1 MKLVK
6 FIKRNIKRLI
16 ALLIVLTIY
25 IYVIVIDNIPEVVT
39 VFEGENFEIQTI
51 FGIKINVENKEQE
64 AILTSSILKETAEFS
79 KKGKNTIEVSL
90 FDKFKIKDIDINV
103 IEKTS
108 VIPIG
113 ELAGIKLYTE
123 GVLVVGMSEIE
134 GKDKN
139 KYKPYINS
147 GIEEGDIITAV
158 NNNKVNSTTE
168 LVQNVNDSKGNAIE
182 IIYSRNGESKECSII
197 PVEAEDGGYKLG
209 LWVRDSA
216 AGIGTITLYEP
227 QSSSFIALGHG
238 ITDIDTSELINISTG
253 ELVTTKI
260 LSVIKGKN
268 GEPGKIQGTVA
279 KQQNIGTIYKNTSFG
294 IYGTVQ
300 NIQNLNY
307 KNDRQMEVA
316 LRDEIR
322 TGKATILCSVDDSQQ
337 PKEYE
342 VEIEKIYKNNNY
354 DNKSMLIKV
363 TDEELLSKTGGI
375 IQGMSG
381 SPLIQNGKFCGAVTH
396 VLVND
401 ATQGYAVFGDILI
414 KQLNNTEN

>member
-1 MKLVK
+1 MKIK
-6 FIKRNIKRLI
+6 NFIKRNIKKLI
-16 ALLIVLTIY
+16 ALLMIITIY

-51 FGIKINVENKEQE
+51 FGIKINIENKEQD
-64 AILTSSILKETAEFS
+64 AILTSSVLKETAEFS
-79 KKGKNTIEVSL
+79 QKGKNTIEVSL
-90 FDKFKIKDIDINV
+90 FDKFKIKDININV
-103 IEKTS
+103 IEKTN

-134 GKDKN
+134 GKDNN

-147 GIEEGDIITAV
+147 GIEEGDIITAI
-158 NNNKVNSTTE
+158 NSNKINSTTE
-168 LVQNVNDSKGNAIE
+168 LVKNVNESKGNSVQVT
-182 IIYSRNGESKECSII
+182 YNKNGESKECSIT
-197 PVEAEDGGYKLG
+197 PVESNEGYKLG

-227 QSSSFIALGHG
+227 KNNAFIALGHG

-253 ELVTTKI
+253 ELVTTKV

-268 GEPGKIQGTVA
+268 GEPGKIQGTVE
-279 KQQNIGTIYKNTSFG
+279 KQQNIGTIYKNTGFG
-294 IYGTVQ
+294 IYGTVK
-300 NIQNLNY
+300 NLQNLKHNNS
-307 KNDRQMEVA
+307 KEMEVA
-316 LRDEIR
+316 LRDEIK
-322 TGKATILCSVDDSQQ
+322 TGKATILCSIDNSQEA
-337 PKEYE
+337 KEYE
-342 VEIEKIYKNNNY
+342 IEIEKIYKNNNY

-363 TDEELLSKTGGI
+363 IDKELLEKTGGI

-381 SPLIQNGKFCGAVTH
+381 SPIMQNGKFCGAVTH

-401 ATQGYAVFGDILI
+401 STQGYAVFGDILI
-414 KQLNNTEN
+414 KQLNNLGY

>member
-1 MKLVK
+1 MKIEK
-6 FIKRNIKRLI
+6 FIKSNIIKLLV
-16 ALLIVLTIY
+16 LLILITIY
-25 IYVIVIDNIPEVVT
+25 IYIIVIDNIPEVVT

-51 FGIKINVENKEQE
+51 FGIKINIEDKKQE
-64 AILTSSILKETAEFS
+64 AVLTSSILKETAEFS
-79 KKGKNTIEVSL
+79 QKGKNTIEVSL

-103 IEKTS
+103 IEKTT

-123 GVLVVGMSEIE
+123 GVLVVGMSEIQ
-134 GKDKN
+134 GKDNN

-147 GIEEGDIITAV
+147 GIEEGDVIIEI
-158 NNNKVNSTTE
+158 NDNKINSTTE
-168 LVQNVNDSKGNAIE
+168 LVESVNNSKGKALE
-182 IIYSRNGESKECSII
+182 ITYSRNGESKECSIT
-197 PVEAEDGGYKLG
+197 PVESQEGYKLG

-227 QSSSFIALGHG
+227 KNNAFIALGHG

-268 GEPGKIQGTVA
+268 GEPGKIQGTVE
-279 KQQNIGTIYKNTSFG
+279 KQQNIGTIYKNTGFG
-294 IYGTVQ
+294 IYGTIG

-307 KNDRQMEVA
+307 NSNRQMEVA
-316 LRDEIR
+316 LRDEIK
-322 TGKATILCSVDDSQQ
+322 TGKATILCTVDQEQ
-337 PKEYE
+337 EAKEYE
-342 VEIEKIYKNNNY
+342 IEIEKIYKNNNY

-363 TDEELLSKTGGI
+363 TDEELLEKTGGI

-381 SPLIQNGKFCGAVTH
+381 SPIIQNGKFCGAVTH

-401 ATQGYAVFGDILI
+401 ATQGYAVFGEILI
-414 KQLNNTEN
+414 KQLSNLGS